1 MMSNICL
8 SGWNNKDP
16 MKKQSILLLIVTLV
30 FSISCQFLIP
40 SAREGT
46 IISNC
51 ADVVNA
57 VSGIQPGAA
66 PQHLLDTGIKRGDEF
81 DVNQYF
87 TVLTHI
93 SMRDGFAL
101 DYVYMS
107 ESLGGSPLLYA
118 RPENQAPYASMEDVS
133 ANTELLD
140 FREYLEIEDVEPG
153 YFEYVVLNTMASQF
167 YLDWHALYND
177 TEIVCNRDEVNTI
190 ITDISDGSFGTPL
203 DIAGQVKAR
212 TMKNI
217 EPVVK
222 LTGDSAKVEV
232 ILFTKWG
239 GFYRQI
245 YTISRSFP
253 HKVID
258 TK

>member
-1 MMSNICL
+1 
-8 SGWNNKDP
+8 
-16 MKKQSILLLIVTLV
+16 MKKQSTLLLIVTLA

-40 SAREGT
+40 SARNGT

-57 VSGIQPGAA
+57 VGGIQPGAA
-66 PQHLLDTGIKRGDEF
+66 PQHLLDTGVKRGDEF

-87 TVLTHI
+87 TVLNNI
-93 SMRDGFAL
+93 SMHEGYLL
-101 DYVYMS
+101 DYVYIS

-118 RPENQAPYASMEDVS
+118 RPEGQAPYTSMEDVP
-133 ANTELLD
+133 ANTQLPD
-140 FREYLEIEDVEPG
+140 FREYLEIKDVEQG
-153 YFEYVVLNTMASQF
+153 YFEYVVLNTMANQF

-177 TEIVCNRDEVNTI
+177 SEIVCSSDEVNTI
-190 ITDISDGSFGTPL
+190 ITDISDGSFGNPL
-203 DIAGQVKAR
+203 DISGQVKAR

-217 EPVVK
+217 EPTVQ
-222 LTGDSAKVEV
+222 LTEDGAIVEV

-239 GFYRQI
+239 GFYRQT

-253 HKVID
+253 HKIID
-258 TK
+258 DKSENIVPYDCGIAF